1 MALKLVSIC
10 YAVIILMGCS
20 NKQYEMYICYLLV
33 LFEMISRIL
42 LVVVFRVFL
51 KKEKFR
57 EKEY

>member
-1 MALKLVSIC
+1 MLSI
-10 YAVIILMGCS
+10 S
-20 NKQYEMYICYLLV
+20 S
-33 LFEMISRIL
+33 FEMVSRIL

>member
-1 MALKLVSIC
+1 MLSI
-10 YAVIILMGCS
+10 
-20 NKQYEMYICYLLV
+20 V
-33 LFEMISRIL
+33 LFEMVSRIL